1 MKLKTTP
8 RTGAALLAALVL
20 TSAANAAYINGKIDF
35 GITAELDDSDLAVAT
50 EVSNWGIV
58 LATLVS
64 GDFDTYVDPGDFP
77 TTFTDPWSFASGP
90 VTPLWQIGGFTF
102 DLTSSSIVTQNST
115 FLNVVGS
122 GFVSGNSFDI
132 TPGTWSFTIANEGGG
147 VGAANAFS
155 FVSST
160 SSVPDGGT
168 TFVLL
173 GLSMLG
179 LHGARRKFAKA

>member
-8 RTGAALLAALVL
+8 RTGVALLAALAL
-20 TSAANAAYINGKIDF
+20 TSAANAAYIDGKIDF
-35 GITAELDDSDLAVAT
+35 GFLATLDAPNLSTAT
-50 EVSNWGIV
+50 QVSNWDFVI
-58 LATLVS
+58 ATLVS
-64 GDFDTYVDPGDFP
+64 GDFSAYVPQFSSP

-102 DLTSSSIVTQNST
+102 DLTSSSVVTQNST

-122 GFVSGNSFDI
+122 GFVSGNSFDV
-132 TPGTWSFTIANEGGG
+132 TPGTWSFTITNEGGG
-147 VGAANAFS
+147 VGNAFS

-160 SSVPDGGT
+160 STSVPDGGT

-173 GLSMLG
+173 GLSLLG
-179 LHGARRKFAKA
+179 LHGARRKFAKP